1 MDDVRRDQE
10 EEIVEDAEGT
20 VAEASKEVNEEFEA
34 LKSLATQLENNY
46 KRALADY
53 QNLQRRT
60 QEEKSEWIRMAN
72 REMVLKMLPVLDT
85 LMLAAKHL
93 QDKGLDLSVN
103 QFFRIL
109 EDEGVTKIEVLGKT
123 FDPHTMEAVTTQES
137 DTDNKGK
144 VIEEVRTGFVFGDNV
159 LRAAQVIVGA

>member
-1 MDDVRRDQE
+1 MDDVRRNQE
-10 EEIVEDAEGT
+10 EEIGEDT
-20 VAEASKEVNEEFEA
+20 KEAVIEESKEVNEEFEA
-34 LKSLATQLENNY
+34 LKTLASQLENNY

-72 REMVLKMLPVLDT
+72 REMILKLLPVLDT

-93 QDKGLDLSVN
+93 QDKGLALSIN
-103 QFFRIL
+103 QFFQVL
-109 EDEGVTKIEVLGKT
+109 EDEGVIKIEVLGKA

-137 DTDNKGK
+137 GGDKKGK
-144 VIEEVRTGFVFGDNV
+144 VIEEVRTGFMFGDYV